1 MFRDLPLQATYS
13 SYEDNLG
20 EQFYSPVLAQSIRYD
35 RATAYF
41 SAKALANYAKGLECF
56 AQNGHTMRLI
66 VSAEIDKEDYLQIQD
81 GYALRASIREELVA
95 RMRESLSLEEERN
108 ISNLAYLV
116 GLGVIDIKVAF
127 TQEGIFHDKFGIVE
141 DAEGNIICFRGS
153 NNETAAAFESNYE
166 AFDITCSWQ
175 ASPFDYS
182 KITKS
187 QQTFEKLWS
196 NQTENICVLEMDS
209 LVYQELEKHNKGQ
222 LIIDPLQLETDCM
235 LLDCDGVL
243 TLDFK
248 GISNLLWNTSFYKIR
263 LKRFVDTTKS
273 TDERIFFKDILKYP
287 QFNRII
293 SLLQNE
299 SEKRGYRFFVT
310 SRLRKYIAD
319 RELHIEKRAGLGL
332 AIKQHSPDVLGKYEE
347 YKAVVNDAFSRPLR
361 EKQMWDSFFMCTM
374 KKACNFSV
382 PGSGKTA
389 SVLGV
394 FAYLYA
400 KGFVRRLVMV
410 GPKNSFGS
418 WQEEFQLC
426 FGNKWPL
433 QVFNIHNPSYK
444 TADEKRTALLFD
456 SGSANLVLLNY
467 ECLRSYLP
475 EVQKLVGAS
484 TLLVFDEVHKV
495 KAIDGSNA
503 QKALELAENACYT
516 IALTGTPI
524 PNSYTDIWNLL
535 NILYHNEYDEF
546 FGFTPQQL
554 KDPSQD
560 EINLINKKIQP
571 FFCRTTKQQLEV
583 PEANPDIIE
592 EVSANDTENQLFH
605 ILQLKYAKNK
615 LALIVRL
622 LQLESN
628 PRMLLNK
635 LDLSDFAD
643 ILDISAADIEDI
655 DYVDYSEDVK
665 QLIDSIQST
674 SKFRACISLAE
685 KLITQRKPVII
696 WCIFVD
702 SINRIAT
709 ALRDMGIDVACI
721 YGQTTMEERQQIVS
735 AFRDGCVDVL
745 ITNPHTLA
753 ESVSLHKGCHDA
765 IYFEYSYNLV
775 HLLQS
780 KDRIHRLGLPDGQ
793 YTQYYYLQQQFVTG
807 EGEPFSLD
815 ARILNRLNEK
825 ERIML
830 EAIENNCLESVTTVQ
845 EDLDLIFQGLKL

>member
-1 MFRDLPLQATYS
+1 MFKDLSLQATYS

-20 EQFYSPVLAQSIRYD
+20 DLFYSPVLAQSVRYD

-81 GYALRASIREELVA
+81 GYALRATIREELVA
-95 RMRESLSLEEERN
+95 RMRETLSLEEERN

-175 ASPFDYS
+175 ASSFDYS

-196 NQTENICVLEMDS
+196 NQAENICVLEMDS

-235 LLDCDGVL
+235 LLDYDGVL
-243 TLDFK
+243 TLEFK
-248 GISNLLWNTSFYKIR
+248 GIPNPLWNTAFYKMR
-263 LKRFVDTTKS
+263 LKRFVDTSKS
-273 TDERIFFKDILKYP
+273 TDERIFFKDALKYP

-293 SLLQNE
+293 NLLQNE
-299 SEKRGYRFFVT
+299 SDKRGYRFFVT

-332 AIKQHSPDVLGKYEE
+332 AIKQHKPEVFEKYED
-347 YKAVVNDAFSRPLR
+347 YKAVVNSAFSRPLR

-400 KGFVRRLVMV
+400 KGLVRRLVMV

-418 WQEEFQLC
+418 WQDEFQLC
-426 FGNKWPL
+426 FGNKLPL
-433 QVFNIHNPSYK
+433 RVFNIHNPNYK
-444 TADEKRTALLFD
+444 TADEKRTALLFE
-456 SGSANLVLLNY
+456 SGSANLILLNY
-467 ECLRSYLP
+467 DCLRSYLP
-475 EVQKLVGAS
+475 EVQKLMGTS

-495 KAIDGSNA
+495 KAIEGSNA
-503 QKALELAENACYT
+503 RKALELAENAFYT

-535 NILYHNEYDEF
+535 NILYHDEYDEF
-546 FGFTPQQL
+546 FGFSPQQL
-554 KDPSQD
+554 KAPSQD
-560 EINLINKKIQP
+560 DINLINKKLQP
-571 FFCRTTKQQLEV
+571 FFCRTTKQQLAV
-583 PEANPDIIE
+583 PNANPDIIE
-592 EVSANDTENQLFH
+592 EVSASEAENQLFH
-605 ILQLKYAKNK
+605 ILQLKYARNK
-615 LALIVRL
+615 LALIIRL

-628 PRMLLNK
+628 PAMLLDK
-635 LDLSDFAD
+635 LELSDFAD

-665 QLIDSIQST
+665 QLIDSVGST

-685 KLITQRKPVII
+685 KLVTQRKPVII

-702 SINRIAT
+702 SINHIAST
-709 ALRDMGIDVACI
+709 LRKKGIHVECI
-721 YGQTTMEERQQIVS
+721 YGQTSMDERQQIVS
-735 AFRDGCVDVL
+735 DFRDGHIDVL

-753 ESVSLHKGCHDA
+753 ESVSLHKSCHDA

-793 YTQYYYLQQQFVTG
+793 YTQYYYLQQQFITDMD
-807 EGEPFSLD
+807 EPFSLD
-815 ARILNRLNEK
+815 ARILTRLYEK
-825 ERIML
+825 EQIML
-830 EAIENNCLESVTTVQ
+830 NAIEADCLESVTTVQ
-845 EDLDLIFQGLKL
+845 EDLELIFSGLKL

>member
-1 MFRDLPLQATYS
+1 MFKDLSLQATYS

-20 EQFYSPVLAQSIRYD
+20 EQFYSPVLAESVRYD

-41 SAKALANYAKGLECF
+41 SAKALANYAKGLERF
-56 AQNGHTMRLI
+56 AQNGCTMRLI
-66 VSAEIDKEDYLQIQD
+66 VSAEIKKEDYLQIQE
-81 GYALRASIREELVA
+81 GLALRASLREELVS
-95 RMRESLSLEEERN
+95 RMRETLSLEEERN

-196 NQTENICVLEMDS
+196 NQDENVCVLEMDS
-209 LVYQELEKHNKGQ
+209 LVYQELEKHNKGR
-222 LIIDPLQLETDCM
+222 LIFDPLQLENECM
-235 LLDCDGVL
+235 LLDYDGTL

-248 GISNLLWNTSFYKIR
+248 GIPNLLWNTSFYKMR
-263 LKRFVDTTKS
+263 LKRYVDAAKS
-273 TDERIFFKDILKYP
+273 TNEHICFKDALKYP

-299 SEKRGYRFFVT
+299 SDKRGYRFFVT
-310 SRLRKYIAD
+310 ARLRKYIAD
-319 RELHIEKRAGLGL
+319 RELYIEKRANLGL
-332 AIKQHSPDVLGKYEE
+332 AIKQRKPEVIEKYEE
-347 YKAVVNDAFSRPLR
+347 YKAVVDDAFSRPLR

-394 FAYLYA
+394 FAYLHA

-410 GPKNSFGS
+410 GPKNAFGS
-418 WQEEFQLC
+418 WQDEFQLC
-426 FGNKWPL
+426 FGNKLPL
-433 QVFNIHNPSYK
+433 QVFNIQDYK
-444 TADEKRTALLFD
+444 TPEEKRTALLFE
-456 SGSANLVLLNY
+456 SGGANLVLLNY
-467 ECLRSYLP
+467 DCLRSYLP
-475 EVQKLVGAS
+475 EVQKLIGPS

-495 KAIDGSNA
+495 KALDGSNA
-503 QKALELAENACYT
+503 SKALELAENAFYI

-546 FGFTPQQL
+546 FGFTLQQL
-554 KDPSQD
+554 KAPSQD
-560 EINLINKKIQP
+560 DINFINKKIQP
-571 FFCRTTKQQLEV
+571 FFCRTTKQQLAV
-583 PEANPDIIE
+583 PDANPDIVE
-592 EVSANDTENQLFH
+592 EVSANEAENQLFH
-605 ILQLKYAKNK
+605 ILQLKYARNK

-628 PRMLLNK
+628 PAMLMEK
-635 LDLSDFAD
+635 LDLLKDFAE
-643 ILDISAADIEDI
+643 ILDISAADVADI

-665 QLIDSIQST
+665 QLINSIGNT

-685 KLITQRKPVII
+685 QLVKQKKPIII

-702 SINRIAT
+702 SINHIADT
-709 ALRDMGIDVACI
+709 LRKKGIRVECI
-721 YGQTTMEERQQIVS
+721 YGQTTMDDRQQIVS
-735 AFRDGCVDVL
+735 AFRDGSVDVL

-753 ESVSLHKGCHDA
+753 ESVSLHKSCHDA

-793 YTQYYYLQQQFVTG
+793 YTQYYYLQEQFVTDTD
-807 EGEPFSLD
+807 EPFSLD
-815 ARILNRLNEK
+815 ARILNRLYEK

-830 EAIENNCLESVTTVQ
+830 DAIENDCLESATTTQ
-845 EDLDLIFQGLKL
+845 EDLELIFEGLKL

>member
-20 EQFYSPVLAQSIRYD
+20 EQFYSLVLAQSIRYD

-209 LVYQELEKHNKGQ
+209 FVYQELEKHNKGQ
-222 LIIDPLQLETDCM
+222 LIIDPLQLETNCM
-235 LLDCDGVL
+235 LLDYDGVL
-243 TLDFK
+243 ALDFK
-248 GISNLLWNTSFYKIR
+248 GIPNLLWNTSFYKIR

-400 KGFVRRLVMV
+400 KGLVRRLVMV

-418 WQEEFQLC
+418 WQEEFRLC
-426 FGNKWPL
+426 FGNKLPL
-433 QVFNIHNPSYK
+433 RVFNIHNPSYK

-475 EVQKLVGAS
+475 EVQKLVGTS

-554 KDPSQD
+554 KAPSQD

-583 PEANPDIIE
+583 PEANQDIIE

-615 LALIVRL
+615 LALIIRL

-665 QLIDSIQST
+665 RLIDSIQST

-685 KLITQRKPVII
+685 KLVTQRKPVII

-753 ESVSLHKGCHDA
+753 ESVSLHKACHDA

>member
-20 EQFYSPVLAQSIRYD
+20 EQFYSPVLAQSVRYD

-41 SAKALANYAKGLECF
+41 SAKALANYAKGLESF

-81 GYALRASIREELVA
+81 GYALRASIRDELVA
-95 RMRESLSLEEERN
+95 RMRETLSLEEERN

-175 ASPFDYS
+175 TSPFDYS

-196 NQTENICVLEMDS
+196 NQMENICVLEMDS

-222 LIIDPLQLETDCM
+222 LIIDPLQLETNCM
-235 LLDCDGVL
+235 LLDYDGML

-248 GISNLLWNTSFYKIR
+248 GIPNLLWNTFFYKR
-263 LKRFVDTTKS
+263 YLKRYVDATKS
-273 TDERIFFKDILKYP
+273 TNERICFKNTLKYP

-347 YKAVVNDAFSRPLR
+347 YKAVVNDTFSRPLR

-426 FGNKWPL
+426 FGNKLPL

-503 QKALELAENACYT
+503 QKALELAENAFYT

-554 KDPSQD
+554 KAPSQD

-583 PEANPDIIE
+583 PEANPDILE

-615 LALIVRL
+615 LALIIRL

-655 DYVDYSEDVK
+655 DYVDYSEDIK
-665 QLIDSIQST
+665 RLIDSIQST

-685 KLITQRKPVII
+685 KLVTQRKPVII

-709 ALRDMGIDVACI
+709 ALRDKGIDVACI
-721 YGQTTMEERQQIVS
+721 YGQTTMDERQQIVS
-735 AFRDGCVDVL
+735 AFRDGRVDVL

-753 ESVSLHKGCHDA
+753 ESVSLHKACHDA

>member
-1 MFRDLPLQATYS
+1 MFKDLSLQATYS

-20 EQFYSPVLAQSIRYD
+20 EQFYSPVLAQSVRYD

-56 AQNGHTMRLI
+56 AQNGNTMRLI
-66 VSAEIDKEDYLQIQD
+66 VSAEIDKEDYLQIQE
-81 GYALRASIREELVA
+81 GYALRSSIREELVS
-95 RMRESLSLEEERN
+95 RMRETLSLEEERN

-141 DAEGNIICFRGS
+141 DAEGNVICFRGS

-187 QQTFEKLWS
+187 QQTFEKLWN
-196 NQTENICVLEMDS
+196 NQAENICVLEMDS
-209 LVYQELEKHNKGQ
+209 LVYQELEKHNKGR
-222 LIIDPLQLETDCM
+222 LIMDPLQWETDCM
-235 LLDCDGVL
+235 LLDYDGVL

-248 GISNLLWNTSFYKIR
+248 GIPNVLWNTSFYKMR
-263 LKRFVDTTKS
+263 LKRFVDTIKN
-273 TDERIFFKDILKYP
+273 TDTRICFKDTLKYP

-293 SLLQNE
+293 GLLQSE
-299 SEKRGYRFFVT
+299 SDKRRYRFFVT

-319 RELHIEKRAGLGL
+319 RELYIEKRAELGL
-332 AIKQHSPDVLGKYEE
+332 AIKQRKPEILEKFEE
-347 YKAVVNDAFSRPLR
+347 YKSVVNNALSRPLR
-361 EKQMWDSFFMCTM
+361 DKQMWDSFFMCTM

-394 FAYLYA
+394 FAYLYT
-400 KGFVRRLVMV
+400 KGFVNRLVMV
-410 GPKNSFGS
+410 GPKNAFGS
-418 WQEEFQLC
+418 WQDEFLLC
-426 FGNKWPL
+426 FGDKLPL
-433 QVFNIHNPSYK
+433 RVFNIQSYK
-444 TADEKRTALLFD
+444 TPEEKRTALLFE
-456 SGSANLVLLNY
+456 SGGANLVLLNY
-467 ECLRSYLP
+467 DCLRSYLP
-475 EVQKLVGAS
+475 EVQKLIGAS

-503 QKALELAENACYT
+503 QKALELAENAFYT

-554 KDPSQD
+554 KAPSQD

-571 FFCRTTKQQLEV
+571 FFCRTTKRQLAV
-583 PEANPDIIE
+583 PDANPDIVE
-592 EVSANDTENQLFH
+592 EVSANEAENQLFH
-605 ILQLKYAKNK
+605 ILQLKYARNK
-615 LALIVRL
+615 LALIIRL

-628 PRMLLNK
+628 PAMLLDK

-643 ILDISAADIEDI
+643 ILDISAADVADI

-665 QLIDSIQST
+665 QLIDSVAST

-685 KLITQRKPVII
+685 KLAEQKKPIII

-702 SINRIAT
+702 SINHIAST
-709 ALRDMGIDVACI
+709 LRKKGIRVECI
-721 YGQTTMEERQQIVS
+721 YGQTSMDERQQIVS
-735 AFRDGCVDVL
+735 AFRDGHVDVL

-753 ESVSLHKGCHDA
+753 ESVSLHKSCHDA

-793 YTQYYYLQQQFVTG
+793 YTQYYYIQQRFVTDTK
-807 EGEPFSLD
+807 ETFSLD
-815 ARILNRLNEK
+815 ARILDRLYDK
-825 ERIML
+825 EQVML
-830 EAIENNCLESVTTVQ
+830 NAIEADCLESVTTVQ
-845 EDLDLIFQGLKL
+845 EDLDLIFKGLKL

>member
-1 MFRDLPLQATYS
+1 MFKDLSLQATYS

-20 EQFYSPVLAQSIRYD
+20 EQFYSPVLAESVRYD

-41 SAKALANYAKGLECF
+41 SAKALANYAKGLERF

-66 VSAEIDKEDYLQIQD
+66 VSAEIEKEDYLQIQE
-81 GYALRASIREELVA
+81 GFVLRASLREELVS
-95 RMRESLSLEEERN
+95 RMRETLSLEEERN

-196 NQTENICVLEMDS
+196 NQAENVCVLEMDS
-209 LVYQELEKHNKGQ
+209 LVYQELEKHNKGR
-222 LIIDPLQLETDCM
+222 LIFDPLQLENECM
-235 LLDCDGVL
+235 LLDYDGTL

-248 GISNLLWNTSFYKIR
+248 GIPNLLWNTSFYKMR
-263 LKRFVDTTKS
+263 LKRYVDAAKS
-273 TDERIFFKDILKYP
+273 TNEHICFKDALKYP

-299 SEKRGYRFFVT
+299 SDKRGYRFFVT
-310 SRLRKYIAD
+310 ARLRKYIAD
-319 RELHIEKRAGLGL
+319 RELYIEKRANLGL
-332 AIKQHSPDVLGKYEE
+332 AIKQRKPEVIEKYEE
-347 YKAVVNDAFSRPLR
+347 YKAVVDDAFSRPLR
-361 EKQMWDSFFMCTM
+361 EKQMWDSFFMCAM

-400 KGFVRRLVMV
+400 KDFVRRLVMV
-410 GPKNSFGS
+410 GPKNAFGS
-418 WQEEFQLC
+418 WQDEFQLC
-426 FGNKWPL
+426 FGNKLPL
-433 QVFNIHNPSYK
+433 QVFNIQDYK
-444 TADEKRTALLFD
+444 TPEEKRTALLFE
-456 SGSANLVLLNY
+456 SGGANLVLLNY
-467 ECLRSYLP
+467 DCLRSYLP
-475 EVQKLVGAS
+475 EVQKLIEPS

-495 KAIDGSNA
+495 KALDGSNA
-503 QKALELAENACYT
+503 SKALELAENAFYT

-554 KDPSQD
+554 KTPSQD
-560 EINLINKKIQP
+560 DINFINKKIQP
-571 FFCRTTKQQLEV
+571 FFCRTTKQQLAV
-583 PEANPDIIE
+583 PDANPDIVE
-592 EVSANDTENQLFH
+592 EVSANEAENQLFH
-605 ILQLKYAKNK
+605 ILQLKYARNK

-628 PRMLLNK
+628 PAMLLEK
-635 LDLSDFAD
+635 LDLLKDFAD
-643 ILDISAADIEDI
+643 ILDISAADVADI

-665 QLIDSIQST
+665 QLIDSIGNT

-685 KLITQRKPVII
+685 KLVKQKKPIII

-702 SINRIAT
+702 SINHIAST
-709 ALRDMGIDVACI
+709 LRKEGIRVECI
-721 YGQTTMEERQQIVS
+721 YGQTSMDDRQQIVS
-735 AFRDGCVDVL
+735 AFREGNVDVL

-753 ESVSLHKGCHDA
+753 ESVSLHKSCHDA

-793 YTQYYYLQQQFVTG
+793 YTQYYYLQEQFVTDTD
-807 EGEPFSLD
+807 EPFSLD
-815 ARILNRLNEK
+815 ARILTRLYEK
-825 ERIML
+825 EQTML
-830 EAIENNCLESVTTVQ
+830 NAIATDCLESATTAQ
-845 EDLDLIFQGLKL
+845 EDLDLIFKGLKL